1 MGVEIERKF
10 LVRDD
15 SWRVHADAGTELVQ
29 GYLVIQDALSVRV
42 RIQGE
47 SARLTIKAGSGSIE
61 RQEFE
66 YPIPISDAR
75 TMIETLCRRPVLSK
89 CRHRVPVGRH
99 VWEVD
104 VFAAENAGLVVA
116 EVELGSADE
125 SFERPAWAGEEVSDD
140 TRYLNA
146 SLVERPWPTWG
157 TAEPGS

>member
-15 SWRVHADAGTELVQ
+15 SWRASADAGTELVQ
-29 GYLVIQDALSVRV
+29 GYLVIQDTLSVRV

-47 SARLTIKAGSGSIE
+47 HARLTIKAGTGSIE

-75 TMIETLCRRPVLSK
+75 TMIGTLCRRPVLSK
-89 CRHRVPVGRH
+89 RRHRVPVGRH

-116 EVELGSADE
+116 EVELAAVDE
-125 SFERPAWAGEEVSDD
+125 SFERPPWVGEEVSEDA
-140 TRYLNA
+140 RYLNA
-146 SLVERPWPTWG
+146 SLVDCPWPTWG
-157 TAEPGS
+157 AAATGR